1 MHLICILHLFQPLM
15 INKAGLGAVLPLEI
29 CNWEKRFTDEIDN
42 IRRDLGQND
51 IVFERFLK

>member
-1 MHLICILHLFQPLM
+1 M

-42 IRRDLGQND
+42 IRRELGQND